1 MWNLSQLAQLS
12 SLFGTVNLGDRS
24 NDQDV
29 PIWLAIRILPA
40 AELQARLTGAVLH
53 IAQAKSSLQDKG
65 AVEVHN
71 RLTAELVDEFCG
83 TPPHPWPWPHAL
95 QQLGSLAERYPAGS
109 VLRAAAFDLMQ
120 RIVSRAAEL
129 GKR

>member
-1 MWNLSQLAQLS
+1 MWTLSRLAQRSPL
-12 SLFGTVNLGDRS
+12 LGTVNLGDWS

-29 PIWLAIRILPA
+29 PIWLAMRILPA

-53 IAQAKSSLQDKG
+53 IAQAKTLQDKG
-65 AVEVHN
+65 AVEAHN
-71 RLTAELVDEFCG
+71 RLTTELVDDFCG